1 MRKILAG
8 CLFLTAPLAAAP
20 TWIQPFPLGPLQQS
34 RPAMGAYFSAD
45 IDPSSLD
52 LVIDGRS
59 WKDAARK
66 WPGRL
71 ALLPDY
77 DIDRGR
83 HLATFSARTFD
94 GRTVRKDWTFTIQ
107 ENSNLEFTTLF
118 PAPGQVGSSPARVGA
133 NLSAPV
139 STVRLEIDGKFSGT
153 IGADGAVYHQLTQ
166 PLAPGQHRVFLQAI
180 GLDGLVS
187 EKSWTFRVQ

>member
-1 MRKILAG
+1 MKKAITL
-8 CLFLTAPLAAAP
+8 LLLSAPLAAAP
-20 TWIQPFPLGPLQQS
+20 SWIQPFPLGPISLS
-34 RPAMGAYFSAD
+34 RPSMGAYFAPD
-45 IDPSSLD
+45 VDPSSID

-59 WKDAARK
+59 WKDTAQK
-66 WPGRL
+66 TPGRL
-71 ALLPDY
+71 ALTPNY
-77 DIDRGR
+77 DVERGR
-83 HLATFSARTFD
+83 HLATFTARTFD
-94 GRTVRKDWTFTIQ
+94 GKSIRRDWTFTIQ
-107 ENSNLEFTTLF
+107 EASNLELTTLF
-118 PAPGQVGSSPARVGA
+118 PAPGQAGPSPTRVGA

-139 STVRLEIDGKFSGT
+139 STVRLEIDGKFSST